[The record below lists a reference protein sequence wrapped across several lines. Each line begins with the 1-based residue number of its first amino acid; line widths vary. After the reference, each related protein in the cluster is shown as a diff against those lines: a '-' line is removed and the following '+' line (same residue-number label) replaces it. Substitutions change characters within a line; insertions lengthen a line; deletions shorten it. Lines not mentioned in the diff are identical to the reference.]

1 MLQQRFARMLQRA
14 GQTARR
20 LAQQTSLTSLKQW
33 GEGLQ
38 QPVTSVVAEKMPSWI
53 MLGPPGVGKGTYSSR
68 VAKLLGISHISA
80 GDLVRDEI
88 KNQTECGQQARG
100 LACRGRSGGAVSCN
114 ADWDCEVSRSHR
126 KPLCQTELASR
137 SQQLSCGFVAVTL
150 GQDNRVCVGTLCAS
164 VLVCVHLDSLLGPQ
178 GQAAVV

>member
-1 MLQQRFARMLQRA
+1 MLQRA

-38 QPVTSVVAEKMPSWI
+38 QPVTSAVAEKMPSWI

-100 LACRGRSGGAVSCN
+100 LAWRGRSGGAVSCN
-114 ADWDCEVSRSHR
+114 ADWDCEVSRSQR
-126 KPLCQTELASR
+126 KPLCQTELLHLVPS
-137 SQQLSCGFVAVTL
+137 SSGGFVVVTL
-150 GQDNRVCVGTLCAS
+150 ELVKTAECAS
-164 VLVCVHLDSLLGPQ
+164 ARFARRC
-178 GQAAVV
+178 

>member
-1 MLQQRFARMLQRA
+1 MQQHFARMLQRA

-100 LACRGRSGGAVSCN
+100 LACRGRPGGAVSCN
-114 ADWDCEVSRSHR
+114 ADWDCEIHGAKGS
-126 KPLCQTELASR
+126 LCARQ
-137 SQQLSCGFVAVTL
+137 SCGISFPAAQVASLLLRLVKTAE
-150 GQDNRVCVGTLCAS
+150 CAS
-164 VLVCVHLDSLLGPQ
+164 ARLARQC
-178 GQAAVV
+178 

>member
-1 MLQQRFARMLQRA
+1 MLQRA

-38 QPVTSVVAEKMPSWI
+38 QPVASVVAEKMPSWI

-88 KNQTECGQQARG
+88 KNQTECGQQVRG
-100 LACRGRSGGAVSCN
+100 LACRGRSGGALSCN
-114 ADWDCEVSRSHR
+114 AEWDCELPRSRR
-126 KPLCQTELASR
+126 KPLCHTELWHLVLNSP
-137 SQQLSCGFVAVTL
+137 GGVVVVTL
-150 GQDNRVCVGTLCAS
+150 E
-164 VLVCVHLDSLLGPQ
+164 LG
-178 GQAAVV
+178 